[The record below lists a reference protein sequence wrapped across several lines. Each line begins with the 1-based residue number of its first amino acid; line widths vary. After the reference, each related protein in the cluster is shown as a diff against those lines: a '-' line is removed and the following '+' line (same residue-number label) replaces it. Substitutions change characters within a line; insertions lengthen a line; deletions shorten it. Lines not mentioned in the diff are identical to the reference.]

1 LPEVL
6 ETRNFK
12 KLELFS
18 LPSVLPGSNKP
29 GLHEVEV
36 LERARK
42 RWAFSDALKVHFQRL
57 LCEARKVA
65 IKTEFKEILEAFEWE
80 QWIQREED
88 IQECQMMR
96 LQIVI
101 KMFDKR
107 EKEMHA
113 ASKSR
118 IEKACERIEERR
130 LAGLRKNEIEFQR
143 GMRRLEI
150 QVTKTPRRWEKQKPM
165 HSLGSPCSEF
175 YAPLLRY
182 GVDPAHRN
190 YVSKTG
196 RNAFDMRI
204 DKLEKKVNMNQ
215 LKCPF
220 RKLKDWSKPKKYDQ
234 EYERNFCKE
243 DNLQKLFECLKALRT
258 QADREKEEPK

>member
-65 IKTEFKEILEAFEWE
+65 IKTEYKEILEAFEWE

-88 IQECQMMR
+88 IQECQT
-96 LQIVI
+96 I
-101 KMFDKR
+101 KKIA
-107 EKEMHA
+107 K
-113 ASKSR
+113 
-118 IEKACERIEERR
+118 I
-130 LAGLRKNEIEFQR
+130 
-143 GMRRLEI
+143 
-150 QVTKTPRRWEKQKPM
+150 
-165 HSLGSPCSEF
+165 
-175 YAPLLRY
+175 
-182 GVDPAHRN
+182 
-190 YVSKTG
+190 
-196 RNAFDMRI
+196 
-204 DKLEKKVNMNQ
+204 
-215 LKCPF
+215 
-220 RKLKDWSKPKKYDQ
+220 
-234 EYERNFCKE
+234 
-243 DNLQKLFECLKALRT
+243 
-258 QADREKEEPK
+258 